1 MWTTS
6 KRVSNFLLGEVV
18 LHGIGL
24 GVGQQCSLGKVV
36 REELMEDVVFKVRPR
51 RPEGASPTKRLR
63 MRQGGVGNRVPGKL
77 SN

>member
-36 REELMEDVVFKVRPR
+36 REELMEDAIFRVRPG

-63 MRQGGVGNRVPGKL
+63 MRLGGVGNSVPGKL